1 MSKHTEHQKQ
11 IIIKALDL
19 IDSHNMHIAMTCS
32 RDVVDAWLKFNTMV
46 DMLCFEVN
54 AMRPSYET
62 IEQVYQ
68 DFNADEIEIISEAMR
83 IFDNDVRNGNL
94 DENCKMTY
102 QTLFNEHH
110 FENAFKDLMWKVAG
124 E

>member
-19 IDSHNMHIAMTCS
+19 IDSHNMHIATTCS

-46 DMLCFEVN
+46 DMFCFEIN

-62 IEQVYQ
+62 IDQVYQ
-68 DFNADEIEIISEAMR
+68 DFSADEIEMISEAMR
-83 IFDNDVRNGNL
+83 IFDSDIRNGNL

-102 QTLFNEHH
+102 QSLFSEHS